1 MKKQAAEFF
10 KALGAAIVIMLF
22 FAILFVGIVDALAP
36 RVIPDWIRIAGLIIS
51 APFWIF
57 FFGTIAKEHRTQKKA
72 KGQGKMKP

>member
-36 RVIPDWIRIAGLIIS
+36 RVIPDGIRIAGLIIS
-51 APFWIF
+51 APF
-57 FFGTIAKEHRTQKKA
+57 
-72 KGQGKMKP
+72 